1 MVLEINFIQLLEE
14 KKKDHCLLDCSYGKN
29 KKIKLL
35 HNKSLEILLKAEMD
49 ATIKTLEN
57 KKLPIRFF
65 EIDLLDE
72 ECLGSLMMYFFIETI
87 LCCYLVDVNPFD
99 QPAVED
105 GKELTKQN
113 LKNHEN

>member
-1 MVLEINFIQLLEE
+1 MEE
-14 KKKDHCLLDCSYGKN
+14 KKKDHSLLDCSYGEN
-29 KKIKLL
+29 KKLKLL

-65 EIDLLDE
+65 ELDLLNE